1 VRYSYARAVIKLLT
15 WRSTGATR
23 EIRRLLRHC
32 ESRFAEWRLPAS
44 STIATVTQ
52 ELSRRR
58 GRPLHLIPLALGA
71 DQPSGLS
78 LTLSTMDVIV
88 YEAETSRT
96 HQEHIIAHE
105 LAHIMCG
112 HTGINSIDENVARLI
127 FPNLDPGLVRDMLN
141 RAGYGDEHELE
152 AEIMASVIL
161 RRMNAR
167 PERTGPVPPAE
178 VQDVLD
184 RLEKS
189 FSSDGDGS

>member
-1 VRYSYARAVIKLLT
+1 MRYTHARAVIKLLRRRT
-15 WRSTGATR
+15 PGTTR

-32 ESRFAEWRLPAS
+32 ESRFAEWQLPPS
-44 STIATVTQ
+44 STITTVAQ

-58 GRPLHLIPLALGA
+58 GRPIHLIPLALGA

-78 LTLSTMDVIV
+78 LTLPTMDVV
-88 YEAETSRT
+88 AYEAETSRT
-96 HQEHIIAHE
+96 HQDHIIAHE

-112 HTGINSIDENVARLI
+112 HTGIVPIDGNVARLV

-141 RAGYGDEHELE
+141 RADYGDEHELE

-167 PERTGPVPPAE
+167 PERSGPTPPEEDQE
-178 VQDVLD
+178 VLA
-184 RLEKS
+184 RLEKT
-189 FSSDGDGS
+189 FSTDGDGS